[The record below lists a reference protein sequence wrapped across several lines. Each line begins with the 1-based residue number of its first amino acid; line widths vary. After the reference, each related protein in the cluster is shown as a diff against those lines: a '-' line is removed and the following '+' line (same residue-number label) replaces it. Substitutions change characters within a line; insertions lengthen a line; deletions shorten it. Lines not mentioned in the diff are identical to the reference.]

1 MFKKYFYFLR
11 KSDWILWLATFFL
24 TAFGLAA
31 IYSIEA
37 SAEQPT
43 FSNFQKQLIFFGLG
57 LVFMIF
63 FMMFDYRYLKTYSVV
78 IFVIGL
84 ALLLFVLVLGTTVRG
99 TRGWLYFF
107 GVQGFQ
113 PVELIKIVM
122 IIIVSNLL
130 SRWRAE
136 IVRLRHLLIVCGCAL
151 ALLALVLL
159 QPDFGSAIVL
169 GLIFFGM
176 LFLAKVRKSFLIS
189 LVIILIAVVILSW
202 IFVLKEYQKERVLTF
217 LDPNRDPYGSG
228 YNIKQSIIAV
238 GSGSLFGRGLS
249 LGSQSRLHFL
259 PAQETDFI
267 FAVIAEELGFIG
279 AALVLSFCLILAYRL
294 LLIVSKA
301 NEDFGL
307 FVVYGIIIYF
317 VAQGAM
323 NIAMNLG
330 ILPVAGI
337 PLPFVSYGGSSL
349 VASYIAIGIAQGIRI
364 RQIEKTA

>member
-1 MFKKYFYFLR
+1 MFKKYFYYLR

-24 TAFGLAA
+24 TAFGLVA

-37 SAEQPT
+37 SAEQPV
-43 FSNFQKQLIFFGLG
+43 FSNFIKQLIFFGLG
-57 LVFMIF
+57 LALMVF
-63 FMMFDYRYLKTYSVV
+63 FMMLDYRYLKTYSLV
-78 IFVIGL
+78 IFVIGV

-107 GVQGFQ
+107 GAQGFQ
-113 PVELIKIVM
+113 PVELIKIVL
-122 IIIVSNLL
+122 IIIISNLL

-136 IVRLRHLLIVCGCAL
+136 ITRLRHLLIVCGCAL
-151 ALLALVLL
+151 VLLVLVLL

-176 LFLAKVRKSFLIS
+176 LFLARVRRSFLIS
-189 LVIILIAVVILSW
+189 LVIILIAVIIMSW
-202 IFVLKEYQKERVLTF
+202 LFVLQGYQKERILTF

-238 GSGSLFGRGLS
+238 GSGNLLGRGLS

-267 FAVIAEELGFIG
+267 FAVIAEELGFVG
-279 AALVLSFCLILAYRL
+279 AGLVLSFCLILAYRL

-317 VAQGAM
+317 VAQGTM
-323 NIAMNLG
+323 NIAMNIG

-349 VASYIAIGIAQGIRI
+349 VASYIAIGIAQNIRI
-364 RQIEKTA
+364 RQIERAT